1 MIYEA
6 EGKIELFGCAKASL
20 ELDYQVDYEIGERV
34 YIKEKAKTEGVLLS
48 VVIKETTRNEYTD
61 MSGYVVGY
69 VDTFNRFWLEEE
81 LITLPLATDF
91 AKLYWMQIRDE
102 AKELMRTGCY
112 DFE

>member
-6 EGKIELFGCAKASL
+6 EGKIELFGCAKVAV
-20 ELDYQVDYEIGERV
+20 EFDYPVDYAIGDRV

-81 LITLPLATDF
+81 LVTLPTAADL
-91 AKLYWMQIRDE
+91 AKLYWEQLQQE
-102 AKELMRTGCY
+102 ALQLMKTGCY
-112 DFE
+112 NFE